1 MPGWNE
7 VFLEIEAAANPF
19 KAVRQKYLSAL
30 SDKLG
35 KNIIAYYSG
44 WLQKPNISGL
54 GIEEVDKNAFMSMI
68 HKMDRSKGLAL
79 ILHTPGGDLCAC
91 ESIIAYLKM
100 MFQND
105 ITMIVPQIAMSA
117 GTLMCCA
124 GKEIYMGKQSS
135 LGPIDPQFNGI
146 PAQGILEE
154 FKKAQADVKEDITRA
169 QTWMPILSKYH
180 PSLLGECEKAIEMAS
195 DICKRWLQE
204 NMLTSD
210 SKKEEKANH
219 ITQELSSHEN
229 SKTHARRFDIKKCK
243 EIGLKIIDLEQKD
256 ANGEDELQDLVLTI
270 HHAYMHTFSSTN
282 AIKIV
287 ENSMGVDLTTR
298 TR

>member
-7 VFLEIEAAANPF
+7 VFSEIERASNPF
-19 KAVRQKYLSAL
+19 KAIRQKYLVAL
-30 SDKLG
+30 AEKLG
-35 KNIIAYYSG
+35 KNVIAYYSG
-44 WLQKPNISGL
+44 WLQKPSIMNV
-54 GIEEVDKNAFMSMI
+54 GIEEVDKNAFMSMV
-68 HKMDRSKGLAL
+68 HKMDREKGLAL

-91 ESIIAYLKM
+91 ESIVAYLKM

-154 FKKAQADVKEDITRA
+154 FERAKSDVQKNITTSQVWA
-169 QTWMPILSKYH
+169 PILSKYH
-180 PSLLGECEKAIEMAS
+180 PSFLGECEKAIEMS
-195 DICKRWLQE
+195 TDICKRWLQE
-204 NMLTSD
+204 NMLSNEEN
-210 SKKEEKANH
+210 KEDKAEH

-229 SKTHARRFDIKKCK
+229 SKTHARRFDIQKCK
-243 EIGLKIIDLEQKD
+243 EIGLKIIDLEKRD
-256 ANGEDELQDLVLTI
+256 ANGKDELQDLVLTI

-282 AIKIV
+282 AVKIV
-287 ENSMGVDLTTR
+287 ENNLGVDLTTR
-298 TR
+298 IR

>member
-204 NMLTSD
+204 NMLISD
-210 SKKEEKANH
+210 SKEEEKANH

-256 ANGEDELQDLVLTI
+256 ANGEDVLQDLVLTI

>member
-169 QTWMPILSKYH
+169 QTWGPILSKYH
-180 PSLLGECEKAIEMAS
+180 PSLLGECEKAIDMAS

-204 NMLTSD
+204 NMLASD
-210 SKKEEKANH
+210 STKEEKANH

-243 EIGLKIIDLEQKD
+243 EIGLKIIDLEQRD
-256 ANGEDELQDLVLTI
+256 ANGEDVLQDLVLTI

-287 ENSMGVDLTTR
+287 ENSIGVDLTTR
-298 TR
+298 IR